1 MTEQEEQA
9 RREAVSAVDVHE
21 RQVAA
26 AQARVA
32 GAQSKIE
39 KFNQHV
45 ENLKADLRAAEENL
59 AAEQEELPKVR
70 ARAEA
75 ALEHGPVA
83 LNGEHVEALAG
94 VATAT
99 GSVN

>member
-1 MTEQEEQA
+1 VTEQEEQT
-9 RREAVSAVDVHE
+9 RREHVAAVEVHE

-26 AQARVA
+26 AQTRVDVVHR
-32 GAQSKIE
+32 KIE
-39 KFNQHV
+39 QFDRLR
-45 ENLKADLRAAEENL
+45 ENLEVDLKAAQENL

-75 ALEHGPVA
+75 ALEHGPVT

-94 VATAT
+94 TASVA